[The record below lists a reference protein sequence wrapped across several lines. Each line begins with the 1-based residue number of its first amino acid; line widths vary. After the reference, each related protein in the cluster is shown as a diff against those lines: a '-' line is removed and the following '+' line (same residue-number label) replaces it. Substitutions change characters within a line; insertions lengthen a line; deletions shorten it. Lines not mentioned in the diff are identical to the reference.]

1 MKLAAVAAFVGQLL
15 PKANKAITQALLDAG
30 ETVQIQLG
38 VARYQNK
45 TNQTKT
51 TIKRGINYVK
61 SLFMCNVFK
70 YSRDSFAQLFPHAN
84 VIKPSE
90 TSHT

>member
-1 MKLAAVAAFVGQLL
+1 MKLAAVAVLLGQLL

-30 ETVQIQLG
+30 ETVEIQLG

-51 TIKRGINYVK
+51 TTTTTIKRGINYVK
-61 SLFMCNVFK
+61 SLFMCNFLNTLEIVLH
-70 YSRDSFAQLFPHAN
+70 SF
-84 VIKPSE
+84 
-90 TSHT
+90 SHTRT

>member
-1 MKLAAVAAFVGQLL
+1 MKLAAVAVFVGQLL

-51 TIKRGINYVK
+51 TTTTTTIKRGINYVK
-61 SLFMCNVFK
+61 SLFMCNFLNTLEIVLH
-70 YSRDSFAQLFPHAN
+70 SF
-84 VIKPSE
+84 
-90 TSHT
+90 SHTRT

>member
-1 MKLAAVAAFVGQLL
+1 MKLAAVAVLLGQLL

-51 TIKRGINYVK
+51 TTIKRGINYVK
-61 SLFMCNVFK
+61 SLFMCNFLNTLEIVLH
-70 YSRDSFAQLFPHAN
+70 SF
-84 VIKPSE
+84 
-90 TSHT
+90 SHTRT

>member
-1 MKLAAVAAFVGQLL
+1 MKLAAVAVLLGQLL

-61 SLFMCNVFK
+61 SLFMCNFLNTLEIVLH
-70 YSRDSFAQLFPHAN
+70 SF
-84 VIKPSE
+84 
-90 TSHT
+90 SHTRT